1 LPWLTVVGEI
11 GDVKQMAADEPTVN
25 QFYLPASHVKAAVGS
40 FATAAFRT
48 GNAGTIVLRS
58 QLPPEQMTDPL
69 RTVVRSIDP
78 QLPLSDIESMDRV
91 VAEGQASR
99 RFNTVLISSFAA
111 AAVLLDVLGVYSVI
125 AFSAA
130 RYGPRRWPFV
140 WRSDR
145 SVPASCA
152 SSLSLAS
159 NLDWLILALEH
170 CCRLRHPPVA
180 LDAV

>member
-111 AAVLLDVLGVYSVI
+111 AA
-125 AFSAA
+125 
-130 RYGPRRWPFV
+130 
-140 WRSDR
+140 
-145 SVPASCA
+145 
-152 SSLSLAS
+152 
-159 NLDWLILALEH
+159 H
-170 CCRLRHPPVA
+170 RHSRTRGR
-180 LDAV
+180 